1 MICDVT
7 METKV
12 RSLPLNNATD
22 TLLLNNVRK
31 VGELV
36 LSRTSCFICGLFQ
49 NYNTFFNSDKQMHT
63 ELS

>member
-1 MICDVT
+1 

-36 LSRTSCFICGLFQ
+36 LSRTSCFICGLPE
-49 NYNTFFNSDKQMHT
+49 NYNTFFNSDKQMRR